1 MKRNIYGAKM
11 LVVDLI
17 LVSVWAILFSRCV
30 SPGILLLIPIRVA
43 LSFEM
48 HRMSP
53 WTLVS
58 AIGFMMAYLCCG
70 HWTYPFEKMAFGFFN
85 VVLDPDSLSQIY
97 SQPLEWEMKVWINS
111 FAIIGLLWMA
121 VMPVVMGIR
130 YRNLREIKWSR
141 KWIWLY
147 LVPFL
152 AISIWATLKESEV
165 GIILMGLVI
174 AVLPA
179 VYWSIYER
187 HGRSVVQLLLQNKAI
202 VWYGQY
208 SALML
213 SVFTIGMED
222 INTLKWFG
230 LMLFPPLFYI
240 MLMRSMHLGTALTRC
255 CVALAVSGKLY
266 WMTLCVGKTWT
277 IALLIAAV
285 GLVVYSAIET
295 GIRTKTW
302 KAPVILAIALP
313 TVIIPFTLGLNP
325 YVVTEADD
333 LHKSVSGLTVGRGM
347 YIVEK
352 DTWTPDSLPLCGDC
366 RKYGIRDRY
375 GLILPIEYGEL
386 KALDRRGRFVRT
398 NSVATWNYQGSDN
411 RYGVFDT
418 YKRVFVINPKDM
430 AVTDLEMIGEKSYLL
445 YGANGQPFATLYL
458 PGLYDGRYNPET
470 RIEPYTADAPVH
482 KLLK

>member
-1 MKRNIYGAKM
+1 MKWNIYGAKM

-17 LVSVWAILFSRCV
+17 LVSIWAILFSRCV
-30 SPGILLLIPIRVA
+30 SPGILLLIPIRGA

-97 SQPLEWEMKVWINS
+97 SEPLEWEMKVWINS

-152 AISIWATLKESEV
+152 AISIWATLKEGEV
-165 GIILMGLVI
+165 
-174 AVLPA
+174 
-179 VYWSIYER
+179 
-187 HGRSVVQLLLQNKAI
+187 
-202 VWYGQY
+202 
-208 SALML
+208 
-213 SVFTIGMED
+213 
-222 INTLKWFG
+222 
-230 LMLFPPLFYI
+230 
-240 MLMRSMHLGTALTRC
+240 
-255 CVALAVSGKLY
+255 
-266 WMTLCVGKTWT
+266 
-277 IALLIAAV
+277 
-285 GLVVYSAIET
+285 
-295 GIRTKTW
+295 
-302 KAPVILAIALP
+302 
-313 TVIIPFTLGLNP
+313 
-325 YVVTEADD
+325 
-333 LHKSVSGLTVGRGM
+333 
-347 YIVEK
+347 
-352 DTWTPDSLPLCGDC
+352 
-366 RKYGIRDRY
+366 GIRDRY

-386 KALDRRGRFVRT
+386 KALDRGGRFVRT

-418 YKRVFVINPKDM
+418 YKRVFVIDPKDM